1 MKITILTIGK
11 RHEPWV
17 EPGIRRFLE
26 RLRAPFAAEM
36 IIIPHSGQI
45 GDRARQDESERLI
58 SRLKPHDFVISPRRA
73 RPQPELTRTIAAHPR
88 SHRSAHRYH
97 HWRGLWRHR
106 DASPASRHRLV
117 AITPGVSASVGTAH
131 SRRAAVPRPR
141 DRSGRCVSSR
151 LEFDGVFAVAFLSF
165 PWRAIIP
172 TRMSR
177 APATCSVWAAALIVE
192 PVVKISSKIR

>member
-17 EPGIRRFLE
+17 EPGITRFLE

-36 IIIPHSGQI
+36 INHPTFRPNRRQGAP
-45 GDRARQDESERLI
+45 GRVRAPDI
-58 SRLKPHDFVISPRRA
+58 SPQAARFHHPPRRA
-73 RPQPELTRTIAAHPR
+73 RSQPELARTIAAHSR
-88 SHRSAHRYH
+88 SYRSAHRYH

-117 AITPGVSASVGTAH
+117 AITPGISAPAGTAH

-141 DRSGRCVSSR
+141 DRSRQFVSSR
-151 LEFDGVFAVAFLSF
+151 LGFGGVFAAAFLSF

-177 APATCSVWAAALIVE
+177 APATCSVWAAAAIVE